1 MDTIEIGPAHPRDA
15 ERILQ
20 LQYAAYHLEAVRY
33 NDFHLPPLT
42 QTLEDLLAEYQ
53 THTILVARHSS
64 GIAAGPDDE
73 IVGSVRA
80 RVVDGTAHIDRL
92 VVVPAMHGRG
102 IGRRL
107 LWAVEQSTAPV
118 DRYEL
123 FTGHRSERNLRLYE
137 RAGYR
142 RIRTEAQ
149 SNGLS
154 LVYMEKVVN
163 ELARARTLASK

>member
-1 MDTIEIGPAHPRDA
+1 METIEIGPARLRDA

-20 LQYAAYHLEAVRY
+20 VQYAAYHLEAVRY

-42 QTLEDLLAEYQ
+42 QTLDDLLTEYQ
-53 THTILVARHSS
+53 THTILVARHSP
-64 GIAAGPDDE
+64 GIAAGPDDD

-80 RVVDGTAHIDRL
+80 RVVDGTAYIGRL
-92 VVVPAMHGRG
+92 VVAPPMHGRG

-142 RIRTEAQ
+142 RIRTESQ
-149 SNGLS
+149 SDRVS

-163 ELARARTLASK
+163 ELARARALARK